1 MDSYQ
6 HPMPKTPELSYINF
20 MPSPKTMAVFSRG
33 ASLQDPPPPP
43 TRPRPRGVLQTSSDR
58 DDQRIFNA
66 GIFLGI
72 QNNLKIRG
80 QCPRIMAA

>member
-20 MPSPKTMAVFSRG
+20 SMAVFSRG
-33 ASLQDPPPPP
+33 ARLQDPPPPP
-43 TRPRPRGVLQTSSDR
+43 
-58 DDQRIFNA
+58 QRIFNA

-80 QCPRIMAA
+80 QCPRITAA